1 MADPKV
7 ADVQPAALEE
17 PAPAETAVPAV
28 KVHYKPMSLPSA
40 PFWLILI
47 AAVVFVSII
56 AATWSVVFMFA
67 VGMGLFAVLLPIVN
81 WMTRRGMPRG
91 LASLIVVAVMVVS
104 AILVGVF
111 ALAVYFN
118 QFLPFLA
125 SIPERLIEIQAVAPE
140 WLANTIQGILDAI
153 HNAAAGADSTTVF
166 FGFLKGIL
174 GLIGTLLALTMLPFF
189 VFYLLID
196 QPRMSRSIKQD
207 IPVPWRPYVRAA
219 VDIFI
224 RDFAN
229 YFKAEVIVGAIQG
242 TMVTIGV
249 FIIGLIVGP
258 PLAGYALLL
267 GAIAAVME
275 LLPQI
280 GPIIALIPAL
290 LLALATSPLAVVLV
304 GIFYLIVFIIEANVL
319 VPKIEG
325 QVISFSPATVIFL
338 VAVGLA
344 LGGIVGGILAL
355 PVAAIIRDFFGFVF
369 RQLERESL
377 IEEPA
382 AA

>member
-111 ALAVYFN
+111 ALAIYFN

-174 GLIGTLLALTMLPFF
+174 GLVGTLLALTMLPFF

-249 FIIGLIVGP
+249 FIIGMIVGP

-369 RQLERESL
+369 RQVERDSL
-377 IEEPA
+377 VEEPA

>member
-174 GLIGTLLALTMLPFF
+174 GLVGTLLALTMLPFF

-369 RQLERESL
+369 RQVERDSL
-377 IEEPA
+377 VEEPA

>member
-7 ADVQPAALEE
+7 AQAQPAAAEE
-17 PAPAETAVPAV
+17 PGPAATAVPAV
-28 KVHYKPMSLPSA
+28 KVRYKPMSLPSA

-174 GLIGTLLALTMLPFF
+174 GLVGTLLALTMLPFF

>member
-174 GLIGTLLALTMLPFF
+174 GLVGTLLALTMLPFF

>member
-174 GLIGTLLALTMLPFF
+174 GLVGTLLALTMLPFF

-355 PVAAIIRDFFGFVF
+355 PVAAIIRDFFGLVF
-369 RQLERESL
+369 RQVERDSL
-377 IEEPA
+377 VEEPA